1 MAKRKKADRAAE
13 AKVYD
18 FSKPMKLPREYA
30 RIMEMAIS
38 AFTSS
43 WINQL
48 VGRLHVVITGE
59 AGDLMMRSYD
69 DYIATLPHTT
79 FIVVV
84 DFQNGTNKG
93 LLQFP
98 RQTALAWVDHLL
110 GGQGDIDSTPDRELT
125 EVEVSVLSDFL
136 KRVMT
141 DLDMAFAGMLS
152 LESKL
157 HTIEYA
163 PQFAQALD
171 GSTPVLFAPIT
182 LTTGEHVDEC
192 SLMMPVAMITDAIHK
207 GDGNGDTRSEEQKRE
222 ANILRQRLVDNLEE
236 IPIEVAVRFSRR
248 KVNPR
253 ELDGLAVGDT
263 LPLIHPT
270 SRPLDL
276 MVDDLILAE
285 AAAGTSGSRLA
296 AMVVS
301 VNKGEKK

>member
-1 MAKRKKADRAAE
+1 MAKQSKAERAAE

-30 RIMEMAIS
+30 RIMEMALT
-38 AFTSS
+38 AFTRY

-48 VGRLHVVITGE
+48 VGRLHVVMTGE
-59 AGDLMMRSYD
+59 AGDLVMRSYD
-69 DYIATLPHTT
+69 DYIAKMPQTT
-79 FIVVV
+79 CMVIME
-84 DFQNGTNKG
+84 FQGGRNKG
-93 LLQFP
+93 ILQFP

-110 GGQGDIDSTPDRELT
+110 GGQGDVDSTPDRELT
-125 EVEVSVLSDFL
+125 EVEVSILSDFL
-136 KRVMT
+136 KRVMSE
-141 DLDMAFAGMLS
+141 LDTAFEGMLP
-152 LESKL
+152 LETKL
-157 HTIEYA
+157 RNIEYA
-163 PQFAQALD
+163 PQFVQALD
-171 GSTPVLFAPIT
+171 GSTPVLYAPIT
-182 LTTGEHVDEC
+182 LRAGEHVDDC
-192 SLMMPVAMITDAIHK
+192 SIMMPVAMITDAIHQ
-207 GDGNGDTRSEEQKRE
+207 GDATVDTRSEEQKRE
-222 ANILRQRLVDNLEE
+222 AALIRQKLVDNLED
-236 IPIEVAVRFSRR
+236 IPVEVTVRFARR